1 MNKKINGSQ
10 KTGGVIVYLLPKHR
24 KKKNTV
30 SVTPVKKIKQFKVE
44 YGDYTTSFQMFFKLV
59 GKEKNTTLKEII

>member
-24 KKKNTV
+24 KKKYC
-30 SVTPVKKIKQFKVE
+30 VTPVKKIKQFKVE

>member
-1 MNKKINGSQ
+1 MALRRQEELLCIY
-10 KTGGVIVYLLPKHR
+10 YLSTE
-24 KKKNTV
+24 KKNTV

>member
-1 MNKKINGSQ
+1 MALRRQEELLCIY
-10 KTGGVIVYLLPKHR
+10 YLSTE

>member
-1 MNKKINGSQ
+1 MALRRQEELFCIY
-10 KTGGVIVYLLPKHR
+10 YLSTE